1 MNEDGRGNERM
12 EINSDNI
19 PSFMH
24 STTSL
29 AAGVKNEPVEIR
41 QQKAL
46 DAIAEI
52 CHTQEAAAET
62 NRNSSKISLPLYAG
76 QAIGKTGDQD
86 VVNDID
92 SELNNARFKI
102 VLSSLQRSQSEDRQ
116 SQLKTLRGIS
126 PRPISTDR
134 G

>member
-41 QQKAL
+41 
-46 DAIAEI
+46 
-52 CHTQEAAAET
+52 
-62 NRNSSKISLPLYAG
+62 
-76 QAIGKTGDQD
+76 
-86 VVNDID
+86 
-92 SELNNARFKI
+92 
-102 VLSSLQRSQSEDRQ
+102 
-116 SQLKTLRGIS
+116 
-126 PRPISTDR
+126 
-134 G
+134 